1 MNYGLVRRKVA
12 DFSKWKA
19 AYDAYLP
26 TRQKAGLKEKYVLH
40 NIDDPNEVIT
50 LFELEDIQKAREFFD
65 SADLHGKM
73 QQAGTA
79 DRPDFYLLSD

>member
-12 DFSKWKA
+12 DFSTWKA

-26 TRQKAGLKEKYVLH
+26 IRQKAGLKEKYVLH

-50 LFELEDIQKAREFFD
+50 LFELEDVQKAREFFD
-65 SADLHGKM
+65 SADLRGKM

-79 DRPDFYLLSD
+79 DKPDFYLLSD

>member
-1 MNYGLVRRKVA
+1 MNYGLIRRKVA

-19 AYDAYLP
+19 AYDSYLAI
-26 TRQKAGLKEKYVLH
+26 RQKAGLKEKCVLH

-50 LFELEDIQKAREFFD
+50 LFELEDVQKAREFFN
-65 SADLHGKM
+65 SADLRGAM

-79 DRPDFYLLSD
+79 DKPDFYLLSD

>member
-19 AYDAYLP
+19 VYDAYLLS
-26 TRQKAGLKEKYVLH
+26 RQKAGLKEKYVLH

-50 LFELEDIQKAREFFD
+50 LFELEDVQRAREFFD
-65 SADLHGKM
+65 SSEFAQRDAASGN
-73 QQAGTA
+73 G
-79 DRPDFYLLSD
+79 